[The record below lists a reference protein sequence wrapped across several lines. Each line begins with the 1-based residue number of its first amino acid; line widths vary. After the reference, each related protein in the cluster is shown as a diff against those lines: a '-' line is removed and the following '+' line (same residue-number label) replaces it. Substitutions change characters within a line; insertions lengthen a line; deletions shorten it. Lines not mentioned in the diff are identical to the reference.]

1 MIVSVVALNMLALSA
16 MSLDVP
22 VPSPVPELTEVP
34 ETPQEESDCT
44 CPATASADVT
54 LSGYVID
61 AKVILG
67 ADGRSVEDRMATI
80 FDVKSSDD
88 SSVSGRTAVWHNI
101 DEDSCGVSFD
111 YGKKYTVRARW
122 SESEELETDACLMGR

>member
-1 MIVSVVALNMLALSA
+1 M
-16 MSLDVP
+16 
-22 VPSPVPELTEVP
+22 
-34 ETPQEESDCT
+34 
-44 CPATASADVT
+44 
-54 LSGYVID
+54 ID

-80 FDVKSSDD
+80 FDVKSSND
-88 SSVSGRTAVWHNI
+88 SSISGRTAVWHSI

-122 SESEELETDACLMGR
+122 SDNEELETDACLMGW

>member
-1 MIVSVVALNMLALSA
+1 MIGSVLLLVIAAQGA
-16 MSLDVP
+16 DP
-22 VPSPVPELTEVP
+22 YAAPEIKKF
-34 ETPQEESDCT
+34 SDCT
-44 CPATASADVT
+44 CPADASADVT

-80 FDVKSSDD
+80 FDVKSSND
-88 SSVSGRTAVWHNI
+88 SSISGRTAVWHSI

-122 SESEELETDACLMGR
+122 SDNEELETDACLMGW